1 MIGCLSGVSLQHGT
15 ETAHW
20 PTEQCPYHTIEA
32 PLVFL
37 SSNYFCAVAVI
48 LGIVLL
54 VFLCRVAF
62 YNWAVSHTLAQQMQ
76 LSLPEGSS
84 ELFCLFCLFCFVCF
98 LKQGLSIESWLS

>member
-62 YNWAVSHTLAQQMQ
+62 YNWAVRNFCCSSGRESHASSACQEGV
-76 LSLPEGSS
+76 LSS
-84 ELFCLFCLFCFVCF
+84 FVCF
-98 LKQGLSIESWLS
+98 VLFVS

>member
-54 VFLCRVAF
+54 VFLRRVAF
-62 YNWAVSHTLAQQMQ
+62 YNWAVRNFCCSNGRESHASSADAAQLARR
-76 LSLPEGSS
+76 E
-84 ELFCLFCLFCFVCF
+84 F
-98 LKQGLSIESWLS
+98 

>member
-1 MIGCLSGVSLQHGT
+1 MIFREILFFLSSFNHFIMIGCLSGVSLQHGT

-37 SSNYFCAVAVI
+37 SSNYFCAVAII

-54 VFLCRVAF
+54 VFLCHIAF
-62 YNWAVSHTLAQQMQ
+62 YSWAV
-76 LSLPEGSS
+76 
-84 ELFCLFCLFCFVCF
+84 
-98 LKQGLSIESWLS
+98 